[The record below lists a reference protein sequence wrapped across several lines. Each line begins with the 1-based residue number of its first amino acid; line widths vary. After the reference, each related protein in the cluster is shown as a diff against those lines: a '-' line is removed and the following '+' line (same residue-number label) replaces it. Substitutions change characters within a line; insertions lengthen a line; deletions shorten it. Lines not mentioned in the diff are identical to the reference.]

1 MDKNKYILS
10 QFDPLKYNGPYKI
23 PDRYLD
29 TILLRVQEK
38 ISEKGSGEKNWKWIF
53 VPKRLTAI
61 GFLVAG
67 IAFIVFISLKV
78 ILPFWQGKSTF
89 KQEEISHYLDNQAF
103 NIDDATLTAEF
114 EYDLNG
120 LSGENIEK
128 NDTINFLLNSNIDSN
143 DIYDEL

>member
-1 MDKNKYILS
+1 MDINKYILS
-10 QFDPLKYNGPYKI
+10 QFDPLKNNGPYKI
-23 PDRYLD
+23 PDNYLD
-29 TILLRVQEK
+29 TILPRLQEK
-38 ISEKGSGEKNWKWIF
+38 ISERSSGEKDWKWIF

-78 ILPFWQGKSTF
+78 IQPYWQEKSTF
-89 KQEEISHYLDNQAF
+89 KQEEISHYLDNQAY

-114 EYDLNG
+114 DFELNG

-143 DIYDEL
+143 DIYNEL